1 MTEKQKRFV
10 EEYLVDL
17 NATAAARRAGYS
29 EKTADRTGP
38 ELLGKTC
45 VQQAIQAR
53 MQDRAQRIQITQ
65 DKILVDLIKIKDYCM
80 DEEHFDAKNVIKVLE
95 LCGRH
100 LGMFTDKLKTDTT
113 ENITIRWQT

>member
-1 MTEKQKRFV
+1 MTEKQKRFI

-17 NATAAARRAGYS
+17 NASAAAKRAGYKNP
-29 EKTADRTGP
+29 EKGRQLVAKSNVT
-38 ELLGKTC
+38 
-45 VQQAIQAR
+45 QAIQAR
-53 MQDRAQRIQITQ
+53 IQDRAQRIQITQ
-65 DKILVDLIKIKDYCM
+65 DEILKDLIKIKNFCM
-80 DEEHFDAKNVIKVLE
+80 DEEHFDAKNAIKVLE